1 MSKQKKDST
10 LNIMEYYNWVA
21 AQNFSG
27 PQEHHKYVSKEEQ
40 DFLQYVVYPMFYK
53 DLEQKQFKTSIPF
66 PLVLKD
72 YSSRHPKYVI
82 DNNYFTIIFFSY
94 DNGDDEICWEVS
106 VHIKNHSFCD
116 ERIKEFKSWYAKHYD
131 RLFAEMAEMPEC
143 FLYPKLKPYDDEVQD
158 FCIEFWNNGR
168 DFILFKLLDLLR
180 LF

>member
-1 MSKQKKDST
+1 MSKQKKDSP
-10 LNIMEYYNWVA
+10 LNIMEYYDWVA
-21 AQNFSG
+21 AQKFAG
-27 PQEHHKYVSKEEQ
+27 PEEHHKYVSKEEQ

-53 DLEQKQFKTSIPF
+53 GRIPNGFKTSSPF

-82 DNNYFTIIFFSY
+82 DNNWFTIIFFSY
-94 DNGDDEICWEVS
+94 NNYDDEMCWEVS
-106 VHIKNHSFCD
+106 VHIKDHSVCD
-116 ERIKEFKSWYAKHYD
+116 EWVKEFKSWYAEHYE

-143 FLYPKLKPYDDEVQD
+143 FLYPKLKLYDDEVED

-168 DFILFKLLDLLR
+168 DFMLFKLLDLFR